1 MSLVDKVKEMFGT
14 DKKKYKNMPLNE
26 LVSLQTENS
35 DELRRILDSSLELIR
50 KCHSDIYNWHEK
62 LLQDKREGI
71 DYLKQI
77 EKLNNYMGKVGGKA
91 LEISCKDE
99 GEKTTIHLL
108 LVKSRKLET
117 GSLKPMMDTCRQAIT
132 WADQMNSPMERFEQM
147 IDMYLEFINN
157 IAIETGNFLTLLGK
171 TNQLLAQ
178 FQETGKVTKTLLEGL
193 NSIFQGVFTQIGEFS
208 KNTKGICNQY
218 QNLEELDIPQFL
230 FGALQKPVDDLIVMN
245 KRFSEKNKPKIFSFL
260 RSTN

>member
-1 MSLVDKVKEMFGT
+1 MKV
-14 DKKKYKNMPLNE
+14 
-26 LVSLQTENS
+26 
-35 DELRRILDSSLELIR
+35 
-50 KCHSDIYNWHEK
+50 
-62 LLQDKREGI
+62 
-71 DYLKQI
+71 
-77 EKLNNYMGKVGGKA
+77 
-91 LEISCKDE
+91 
-99 GEKTTIHLL
+99 
-108 LVKSRKLET
+108 
-117 GSLKPMMDTCRQAIT
+117 
-132 WADQMNSPMERFEQM
+132 
-147 IDMYLEFINN
+147 
-157 IAIETGNFLTLLGK
+157 AIEMGNFLTLLGN

-218 QNLEELDIPQFL
+218 QNLEKLDIPQFL